1 VWPFKPSV
9 PNISN
14 ESGVINWFLNYDDKA
29 SEAKRKFP
37 SANLEVIKKS
47 ILKDVLDNNSFEK
60 LTKVFKELEQKHTET
75 LKHMALMSPN
85 FESFS
90 RDEMIQFGT
99 LGFDE
104 VFYIV
109 ELRILGYFL
118 LKKYGLDP
126 RKI

>member
-1 VWPFKPSV
+1 
-9 PNISN
+9 
-14 ESGVINWFLNYDDKA
+14 
-29 SEAKRKFP
+29 
-37 SANLEVIKKS
+37 
-47 ILKDVLDNNSFEK
+47 
-60 LTKVFKELEQKHTET
+60 
-75 LKHMALMSPN
+75 MALMSPN